1 MKKGCLYSLGISL
14 ILLLGFIYMLLHAFE
29 PEYDKVEIEQ
39 NIGGILICNS
49 VYNSDIHDWQY
60 DINYEY
66 HSIDNK
72 IYKIGNGTY
81 HTREWN
87 RNEQLKKYSN
97 WYILKTG
104 DWYGTDKVIIGNFKS
119 KKWKDYEFTPD
130 NIENETLW
138 KELDIKSLKTYLP
151 SECIITKINNGF
163 INVNYKFR
171 IDETKTKLMD
181 ERNLIYEIDKESGKP
196 YLKSISK

>member
-14 ILLLGFIYMLLHAFE
+14 ILLLGFIYMLLHAFD

-66 HSIDNK
+66 QSKDNK

-87 RNEQLKKYSN
+87 RNEQLKKYGN

-104 DWYGTDKVIIGNFKS
+104 DWYGTDKVIIGNLKS
-119 KKWKDYEFTPD
+119 KKWKDYEFTPE
-130 NIENETLW
+130 NIEKEKLW
-138 KELDIKSLKTYLP
+138 KELNIKSLKTYLP
-151 SECIITKINNGF
+151 SECFITEINDGF
-163 INVNYKFR
+163 IKANYKFR

>member
-14 ILLLGFIYMLLHAFE
+14 ILLLGFIYMLLHAFD

>member
-1 MKKGCLYSLGISL
+1 MKKGFLYSLGISL

>member
-14 ILLLGFIYMLLHAFE
+14 ILLLGFIYMLLHAFD

-49 VYNSDIHDWQY
+49 IYNSDIHDWQY

-66 HSIDNK
+66 QSKDNK

-81 HTREWN
+81 HTREWS
-87 RNEQLKKYSN
+87 RNEQFKKYGN

-104 DWYGTDKVIIGNFKS
+104 NWYGTDKVIIGNFTS
-119 KKWKDYEFTPD
+119 KKWKDYEFTPE
-130 NIENETLW
+130 NIEKEKLW
-138 KELDIKSLKTYLP
+138 KELNIKSLKTYLP
-151 SECIITKINNGF
+151 SECFIEKINNGF
-163 INVNYKFR
+163 INVKYKFR

-181 ERNLIYEIDKESGKP
+181 ERNLIYKIDKESGMP
-196 YLKSISK
+196 YLKSISN

>member
-14 ILLLGFIYMLLHAFE
+14 ILLLGFIYMLLHAFD

-66 HSIDNK
+66 QSKDNK

-87 RNEQLKKYSN
+87 RNEQLKKYGN

-104 DWYGTDKVIIGNFKS
+104 DWYGTDKVIIGNLKS
-119 KKWKDYEFTPD
+119 KKWKDYEFTPE
-130 NIENETLW
+130 NIEKEKLW
-138 KELDIKSLKTYLP
+138 KELNIKSLKTYLP
-151 SECIITKINNGF
+151 SECFITKINNGF
-163 INVNYKFR
+163 INVKYKFR